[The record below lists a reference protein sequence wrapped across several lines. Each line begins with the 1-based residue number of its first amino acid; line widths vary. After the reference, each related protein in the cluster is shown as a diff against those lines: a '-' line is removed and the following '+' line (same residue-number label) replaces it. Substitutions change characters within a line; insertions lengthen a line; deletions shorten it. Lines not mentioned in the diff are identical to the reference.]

1 MMKHR
6 IIRDYLESLKEDSEL
21 DYIFPILLEAM
32 GFHIVATPKNSKG
45 QSQYGKDVI
54 AMGKDE
60 EGKLFRWYFQLKGYA
75 AKDINDK
82 NFNADDGVRVSICAA
97 KDVPYE
103 DSSIPS
109 FNNLPV
115 KIVLVHNGILH
126 ENTRPQYEGFLKRE
140 FPQGGFERW
149 DIDILTGL
157 FSKYLFDE
165 NLFCDYE
172 SYTLFKKILVLLDTP
187 GWNTSDVDTLIE
199 KQLNL
204 CPTDFKDKRKTKK
217 CFASLNLFLAI
228 VYKYSQDA
236 KNLLPAKMT
245 SDRIVLKTWGW
256 ILRNKAENIKIII
269 ASFSPIVNLHLNI
282 YSRYLNKIIPLAINY
297 KGLYVRS
304 GGDAELICYPLR
316 CYDFMNTLLYHAI
329 VSHAL
334 MPRQERNEYRKKLLN
349 IVLTIL
355 GKNSGF
361 DLPLL
366 DTHAITIQL
375 LFSFV
380 LGSSHDEENETVLF
394 RFIERLLSN
403 VIIQK
408 RNKDMFPDLY
418 GNRKEVARSLYGK
431 SSEYQDKSSLLLM
444 TLVEIIAWMDA
455 EDLYNALRK
464 TITETHVNLQ
474 ISYPIEDA
482 DLEVHF
488 FEHQL
493 YRELAVETSIHLP
506 ETLQDFK
513 TQFKMRYDT
522 IEIRTMHTKFWFLT
536 ILAHVHYQTD
546 WFPDFLN
553 LGFLEP
559 LKRHN
564 T

>member
-1 MMKHR
+1 MKHR

-32 GFHIVATPKNSKG
+32 GFHIVATPRNSKG
-45 QSQYGKDVI
+45 QSQYGKDII

-60 EGKLFRWYFQLKGYA
+60 GGKMFRWYFILKGNA
-75 AKDINDK
+75 AKDINNK
-82 NFNADDGVRVSICAA
+82 TFNAHDGVRESINAA

-109 FNNLPV
+109 FNKLPI
-115 KIVLVHNGILH
+115 KIVFVHNGLLQ
-126 ENTRPQYEGFLKRE
+126 ENTRQQYEGFIKRE

-165 NLFCDYE
+165 NLFSDYE
-172 SYTLFKKILVLLDTP
+172 SYTLFKRILVLLDTP

-204 CPTDFKDKRKTKK
+204 CPVDFKNKRKTKK

-228 VYKYSQDA
+228 VYKYSQDV
-236 KNLLPAKMT
+236 KNLLPARMA
-245 SDRIVLKTWGW
+245 SDRVVLKTWGW
-256 ILRNKAENIKIII
+256 ILRNKAERRKLITEL
-269 ASFSPIVNLHLNI
+269 FSPIVDLHLNI
-282 YSRYLNKIIPLAINY
+282 YSRYLNKIIPLAIKY
-297 KGLYVRS
+297 KGLYVHS
-304 GGDAELICYPLR
+304 GGDAEIVCYPLR
-316 CYDFMNTLLYHAI
+316 CYDFMNSLLYFAI
-329 VSHAL
+329 VSHTL
-334 MPRQERNEYRKKLLN
+334 MPHQEQNDYRKKLIN

-361 DLPLL
+361 DIPLL

-380 LGSSHDEENETVLF
+380 LGSSHDGDNETDLF
-394 RFIERLLSN
+394 RFIDRLLSN
-403 VIIQK
+403 IILQK
-408 RNKDMFPDLY
+408 KNKDMFPELY

-431 SSEYQDKSSLLLM
+431 SSEYQDKSSLF
-444 TLVEIIAWMDA
+444 LVILAEIIAWMDA
-455 EDLYNALRK
+455 EDLYKVLRK

-474 ISYPIEDA
+474 ISYPIEGN
-482 DLEVHF
+482 DLEAHF

-493 YRELAVETSIHLP
+493 YRELAVETSIQLP
-506 ETLQDFK
+506 EAFLEFK
-513 TQFKMRYDT
+513 SQFRKQYDPV
-522 IEIRTMHTKFWFLT
+522 EFRTMHTKFWFLT
-536 ILAHVHYQTD
+536 ILAHIHYQTD

-553 LGFLEP
+553 LGFWKP
-559 LKRHN
+559 TKRQN